1 MQELMKI
8 EVQLHY
14 MNVLR
19 ILNEYISGSDASANN
34 DPQNSRAQDSMS
46 DNSESEEIKKN
57 FRNDLDEIDD

>member
-1 MQELMKI
+1 
-8 EVQLHY
+8 